1 MDDNLDKKR
10 KIPKLL
16 LWCDFAVT
24 EKFCEEKVQ
33 SIINN
38 FTIHKA
44 QWINAPNSCDQLEF
58 MKSVFGNVLRYRKI
72 PDLVDSTLK

>member
-1 MDDNLDKKR
+1 MHWIELRSVHNKKNYIALAPMDDNLDKKR

-38 FTIHKA
+38 FTKHSGSMHRIRVT
-44 QWINAPNSCDQLEF
+44 NLNL
-58 MKSVFGNVLRYRKI
+58 
-72 PDLVDSTLK
+72 